1 MWCYT
6 TVLVTFCLSVAL
18 LQTFPAGCQTAEL
31 KGTIWDAV
39 VKKPVGAADVIV
51 TDTSTAGTRLGHVIT
66 GHDGKY
72 SIPGLKRGNQVRV
85 RYSCEG
91 YKPRIDVSI
100 TLSTDVITQDEVLI
114 HDTDDPDYWAKYA
127 QAVKTT
133 SDEATPNEQKRYS
146 LYNQYWNVLANYDLS
161 AVAQAQAA
169 RQIAKIT
176 PPASHSAQMESFAAV
191 DLDAVRKAD
200 ADIRAAL
207 NGKTDLSNKYNIP
220 LDVAAG
226 IAASEIKASG
236 STASSHTDFMEKFQ
250 GVWGNGAKDTIN
262 YKLVEHPTDIR
273 LGNIN
278 KTAMQ
283 GTGGPG

>member
-1 MWCYT
+1 MSCYK

-18 LQTFPAGCQTAEL
+18 LHPLPAWCQTAEL

-39 VKKPVGAADVIV
+39 AKKPVAAADVIV
-51 TDTSTAGTRLGHVIT
+51 TDTGAPGSRLGHVIT
-66 GHDGKY
+66 GNNGKY
-72 SIPGLKRGNQVRV
+72 SIPGLTRGNQVKV

-100 TLSTDVITQDEVLI
+100 TLSTVVITQDEVLI

-127 QAVKTT
+127 QAIKTT
-133 SDEATPNEQKRYS
+133 SDKATPNEQKRYS
-146 LYNQYWNVLANYDLS
+146 LYNQYWTALATYDLS
-161 AVAQAQAA
+161 PVAQAQAA

-176 PPASHSAQMESFAAV
+176 PPASHSPQMESFATV

-207 NGKTDLSNKYNIP
+207 NGKADLSNKYGVP
-220 LDVAAG
+220 LNVAAE
-226 IAASEIKASG
+226 IAASEIKATG
-236 STASSHTDFMEKFQ
+236 STASSHTDFIEKFQ
-250 GVWGNGAKDTIN
+250 GVWGNGAKETIN

-278 KTAMQ
+278 KAAVQ
-283 GTGGPG
+283 GTVGPG

>member
-1 MWCYT
+1 MWCYK

-18 LQTFPAGCQTAEL
+18 LHPLPAWCQTAEL

-39 VKKPVGAADVIV
+39 AKKPVGAADVIV
-51 TDTSTAGTRLGHVIT
+51 TDTGTPGSRLGHVIT
-66 GHDGKY
+66 GNNGKY
-72 SIPGLKRGNQVRV
+72 SIPDLKRGNQVKV

-100 TLSTDVITQDEVLI
+100 TLSTVVITQDEVLI
-114 HDTDDPDYWAKYA
+114 HDTDDPGYWAMYA
-127 QAVKTT
+127 QAIKTT
-133 SDEATPNEQKRYS
+133 SDKTTPNEQKRFS
-146 LYNQYWNVLANYDLS
+146 LYNQYWTVLATYDLS
-161 AVAQAQAA
+161 PVAQAQAA

-176 PPASHSAQMESFAAV
+176 PPASHSPQMESFAAV

-207 NGKTDLSNKYNIP
+207 NGKADLSNKYGVP
-220 LDVAAG
+220 LDVAAE

-236 STASSHTDFMEKFQ
+236 STASSNAEFIEKFQ

-278 KTAMQ
+278 KMAMQ
-283 GTGGPG
+283 GAGGPG